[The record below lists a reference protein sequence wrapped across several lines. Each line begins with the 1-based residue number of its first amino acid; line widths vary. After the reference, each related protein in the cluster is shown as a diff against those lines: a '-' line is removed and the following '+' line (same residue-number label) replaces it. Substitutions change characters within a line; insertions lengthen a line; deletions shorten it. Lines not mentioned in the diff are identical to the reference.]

1 MIIILNKG
9 TIKHLQ
15 KYIAA
20 KIKERGFEDETL
32 YEWFFLIE
40 EVGELIKACRYI
52 SGVNVDKSRKATN
65 KVGEEVVDVINM
77 VFAVAIKLGLD
88 VEKEFLEKNKKV
100 DERIYKR
107 AENKT

>member
-1 MIIILNKG
+1 M
-9 TIKHLQ
+9 
-15 KYIAA
+15 
-20 KIKERGFEDETL
+20 
-32 YEWFFLIE
+32 
-40 EVGELIKACRYI
+40 
-52 SGVNVDKSRKATN
+52 NVDKSRKATN